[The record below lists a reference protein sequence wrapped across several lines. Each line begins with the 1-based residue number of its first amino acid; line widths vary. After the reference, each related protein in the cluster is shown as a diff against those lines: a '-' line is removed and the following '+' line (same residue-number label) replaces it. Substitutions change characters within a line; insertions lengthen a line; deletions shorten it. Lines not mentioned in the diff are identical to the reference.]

1 MTTFSYL
8 TLSVICTKY
17 LRGLCLLNLQ
27 VISLRTWR
35 ECPAPLSD
43 PCSKNSSARTDRTMA
58 RAPRILQPTQI
69 PDPLSRPAGAVAG
82 PLSERLP
89 RATFSRCAER
99 ETKKKNR
106 VSEKRLAARYIFYS
120 QGPHEKK
127 KGTQKPHHNG
137 RW

>member
-1 MTTFSYL
+1 
-8 TLSVICTKY
+8 
-17 LRGLCLLNLQ
+17 
-27 VISLRTWR
+27 
-35 ECPAPLSD
+35 
-43 PCSKNSSARTDRTMA
+43 MA

-99 ETKKKNR
+99 ETKEKKNR